1 MMQKTIFIDTS
12 QPAQIYLTAMGLMK
26 FLVDHLKNWIL
37 RTSSWLIWVN
47 MVSLTAEPQNISNRR
62 LVLQIIRD
70 AGPLS
75 RAEIARR
82 LHLSRPTA
90 SRIIDTLEQAGF
102 ITRTGKSLPTGG
114 RLGELYSFRE
124 DAGFVL
130 GLELGTREARIAIAN
145 LNGEIVTRA
154 ARILQLE
161 ARDSVL
167 PQISHFVNDTLDHFS
182 EPSAKVLALG
192 VAVPGIVHSTPEAG
206 AGYIDAAK
214 VFQGLNDRPLQR
226 ELEHLFHL
234 PVAMENDVNLAAIG
248 ESQFGCAQGQKNV
261 VYLFVGRGIGAG
273 LILDEKLFRGNTEAA
288 GEVGNMVVD
297 RPHLYQTFGTRGCL
311 EALASID
318 QIVTASKAPEAA
330 ETSDGHDI
338 SVEAFCRQALAGEP
352 HAHATIHAIVEYLA
366 VAIINLV
373 AVIDPGIVVF
383 GGDLSELPYADE
395 LFVQPIAQFM
405 KRHTGDNPQLRLS
418 QLKGDASLYGAVQAA
433 ISEVLNTTQIPA
445 AEPNGR
451 VEI

>member
-1 MMQKTIFIDTS
+1 
-12 QPAQIYLTAMGLMK
+12 
-26 FLVDHLKNWIL
+26 
-37 RTSSWLIWVN
+37 
-47 MVSLTAEPQNISNRR
+47 MVSLTSEPQNISNRK
-62 LVLQIIRD
+62 LALQIIRA

-102 ITRTGKSLPTGG
+102 ITRIGKSLPTGG

-130 GLELGTREARIAIAN
+130 ALELGTREARIAIAN
-145 LNGEIVTRA
+145 LNGEIITRA

-167 PQISHFVNDTLDHFS
+167 PQISLFVNDTLDHFS
-182 EPSAKVLALG
+182 EPSAKLLSLG
-192 VAVPGIVHSTPEAG
+192 VAVPGIVHSTLDARS
-206 AGYIDAAK
+206 GYIDAAK

-226 ELEHLFHL
+226 ELEQLFHL

-248 ESQFGCAQGQKNV
+248 ECQFGCAQGQKNV

-318 QIVTASKAPEAA
+318 QIVTASKASATSE
-330 ETSDGHDI
+330 ETDM

-352 HAHATIHAIVEYLA
+352 HARATINTIVEYLA
-366 VAIINLV
+366 VAMINLV

-383 GGDLSELPYADE
+383 GGDLSELPHAEE
-395 LFVQPIAQFM
+395 LFVQPIAQLM
-405 KRHTGDNPQLRLS
+405 KQHIGDNPQLRLS

-433 ISEVLNTTQIPA
+433 ISEVLNRICPKGVNRGEGDPHIT
-445 AEPNGR
+445 R
-451 VEI
+451 L

>member
-1 MMQKTIFIDTS
+1 
-12 QPAQIYLTAMGLMK
+12 
-26 FLVDHLKNWIL
+26 
-37 RTSSWLIWVN
+37 
-47 MVSLTAEPQNISNRR
+47 MVSLTSEPQNISNRK

-102 ITRTGKSLPTGG
+102 ITRIGKSLPTGG

-130 GLELGTREARIAIAN
+130 ALELGTREARIAIAN

-154 ARILQLE
+154 PRILQLE
-161 ARDSVL
+161 ARDTVL
-167 PQISHFVNDTLDHFS
+167 PQISLFVNDTLDHFS
-182 EPSAKVLALG
+182 EPSAKILSLG
-192 VAVPGIVHSTPEAG
+192 VAVPGIVHLTAEAG
-206 AGYIDAAK
+206 SGYIDAAK

-234 PVAMENDVNLAAIG
+234 PVAIENDVNLAAIG
-248 ESQFGCAQGQKNV
+248 ECQFGCAQGQKNV
-261 VYLFVGRGIGAG
+261 VYIFVGRGIGAG

-318 QIVTASKAPEAA
+318 QIVAASKAA
-330 ETSDGHDI
+330 ETSEGTDA
-338 SVEAFCRQALAGEP
+338 SVEAFCRQALAGES
-352 HAHATIHAIVEYLA
+352 HARATINTIVEYLA
-366 VAIINLV
+366 VAMINLV

-383 GGDLSELPYADE
+383 GGDLSELPHAEE
-395 LFVQPIAQFM
+395 LFVQPIAQLM
-405 KRHTGDNPQLRLS
+405 KQHVGDNPQFRLS

-433 ISEVLNTTQIPA
+433 ISEVLNTAQIPA
-445 AEPNGR
+445 AEANER
-451 VEI
+451 VEM

>member
-1 MMQKTIFIDTS
+1 
-12 QPAQIYLTAMGLMK
+12 
-26 FLVDHLKNWIL
+26 
-37 RTSSWLIWVN
+37 
-47 MVSLTAEPQNISNRR
+47 MVSLTSEPQNLSNRR
-62 LVLQIIRD
+62 LALQIIRA

-102 ITRTGKSLPTGG
+102 ITRIGKSLPTGG

-130 GLELGTREARIAIAN
+130 ALELGTREARIAIAN
-145 LNGEIVTRA
+145 LNGEIITRA

-161 ARDSVL
+161 AYDSVL
-167 PQISHFVNDTLDHFS
+167 PQISLFVNDTLDQFA
-182 EPSAKVLALG
+182 EPSAKILSLG
-192 VAVPGIVHSTPEAG
+192 VAVPGIVHSTPE

-226 ELEHLFHL
+226 ELEQLFHL

-248 ESQFGCAQGQKNV
+248 ECQFGCAQGQKNV

-318 QIVTASKAPEAA
+318 QIVIASKAAA
-330 ETSDGHDI
+330 TSEETDT

-352 HAHATIHAIVEYLA
+352 HARATINIIVEYLA
-366 VAIINLV
+366 VAMINLV

-383 GGDLSELPYADE
+383 GGDLSELPHAEE
-395 LFVQPIAQFM
+395 LFVQPIAQLM
-405 KRHTGDNPQLRLS
+405 KQHAGDNPQLRLS

-433 ISEVLNTTQIPA
+433 IGEVLNRICPKGVNKGEGDPHIT
-445 AEPNGR
+445 R
-451 VEI
+451 L